1 MLKNWILNIKNNS
14 HYFGSTQWKY
24 RVSGNLLELSV
35 QPQLN
40 EQKKEYRCA
49 VITIGQI
56 LKALSIKVERTGSS
70 YLIQSFPNLEAPE
83 IIATIRLED
92 RIESSKDPFPIL
104 QSEIYNYSGEEK
116 LRSITEK
123 YQFDIAK
130 TDLPFSMD
138 LDLESFKDK
147 TWFVLTSKHN
157 NPFTWLNLGNWKES
171 LQSGGDAIPN
181 KELFIIFD
189 FCCRQEWER
198 INLSFPVKDHL
209 QAVIAIPT

>member
-171 LQSGGDAIPN
+171 LQSGGDVIPN

>member
-56 LKALSIKVERTGSS
+56 LKALSIKVERTGSG

-171 LQSGGDAIPN
+171 LQSGGDVIPN